1 MAQDATPSEVGDN
14 KNTVPKLA
22 MKEVGNTGLKH
33 FNGVIQEECNSELR
47 YPQAIHTYK
56 RMLKDPVIS
65 PAVEMIENKIASIP
79 WYLSSPDGA
88 DELLKERTEIC
99 NQILFHDMEV
109 PFATVIRQAATFNS
123 FGFSTAEKVFRYR
136 NYEYGSR
143 YNDGYI
149 GIRKIVARSQ
159 DTIAKWKLDK
169 KNKNVLG
176 LYQYKSTSMNGLEIG
191 AFEATQDG
199 YTPYENNA
207 YGDNNLQYIPKEK
220 LLHFVNNPHKDSP
233 VGISPLN
240 ACYVPFKYKE
250 AYQKV
255 EAGGVAK
262 EAHGI
267 KILYMP
273 PEYMAED
280 ATTEQKNAYKMFQ
293 RLMMNLDLGESSSA
307 ILPLLTDSM
316 GNKMFEMK
324 VENLTGTSSY
334 NLNQI
339 IERYN
344 QEMLT
349 ALFANVLTLG
359 STGGGSHALS
369 ESKLA
374 IVDDMITAK
383 LNIIKSV
390 LNNDLI
396 PQIFKLNNWSTEK
409 LPFLDFGDVSSV
421 SIEEFTTGVQ
431 KLKAVGLMPKTKE
444 VVNWTLTKM
453 GSPYKVALDMSDED
467 FDKIMG
473 ADKEETTRSGDGYA
487 SASGG
492 LYGTADS
499 LDTQEANTR

>member
-1 MAQDATPSEVGDN
+1 
-14 KNTVPKLA
+14 
-22 MKEVGNTGLKH
+22 
-33 FNGVIQEECNSELR
+33 
-47 YPQAIHTYK
+47 
-56 RMLKDPVIS
+56 
-65 PAVEMIENKIASIP
+65 
-79 WYLSSPDGA
+79 
-88 DELLKERTEIC
+88 
-99 NQILFHDMEV
+99 
-109 PFATVIRQAATFNS
+109 
-123 FGFSTAEKVFRYR
+123 
-136 NYEYGSR
+136 
-143 YNDGYI
+143 
-149 GIRKIVARSQ
+149 
-159 DTIAKWKLDK
+159 
-169 KNKNVLG
+169 
-176 LYQYKSTSMNGLEIG
+176 
-191 AFEATQDG
+191 
-199 YTPYENNA
+199 
-207 YGDNNLQYIPKEK
+207 
-220 LLHFVNNPHKDSP
+220 
-233 VGISPLN
+233 
-240 ACYVPFKYKE
+240 
-250 AYQKV
+250 
-255 EAGGVAK
+255 
-262 EAHGI
+262 
-267 KILYMP
+267 MP